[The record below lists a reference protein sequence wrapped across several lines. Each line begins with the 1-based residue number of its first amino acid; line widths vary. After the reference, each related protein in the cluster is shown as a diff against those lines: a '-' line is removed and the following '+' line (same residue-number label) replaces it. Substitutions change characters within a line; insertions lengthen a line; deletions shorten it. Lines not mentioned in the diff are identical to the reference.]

1 MRLTSFLPAL
11 FAAPGLAALAY
22 KGVDWSSLL
31 IEEKAGRTYKNTAGQ
46 VQPLETILKNSG
58 VNTVRQRIWV
68 NPSDGN
74 YNLDYNIKLAK
85 RAQAA
90 GLQIYLDI
98 HYSDTW
104 ADPSHQTKPA
114 AWASLSTDALLTQ
127 VWKYTNDVM
136 NTFQSN
142 GIKLALVSIGNEIT
156 PGLLWNTGKLSN
168 SGGPK
173 LVSQLLKSASNGIKE
188 SNISPKPK
196 ILVHLDNGWNSD
208 TQTWWYDTVL
218 NAGGGFW
225 TDSFDVIA
233 VSYYP
238 FYNSAATLASLSSSL
253 NTISSKWNKE
263 VMVVETNWPVSC
275 PKPAYAFPS
284 DAKSIPFS
292 SAGQTTWIKDVAK
305 RVSGVPGAKGTGLFY
320 WEPAWIDNAG
330 LGSSCNSNLMVD
342 SSGKALDSLAVFG
355 QI

>member
-1 MRLTSFLPAL
+1 MHLSVLLAAL
-11 FAAPGLAALAY
+11 FAAPSLAALPF

-31 IEEKAGRTYKNTAGQ
+31 VEEKAGRTYKNPAGQ
-46 VQPLETILKNSG
+46 VQPLETILKASG

-74 YNLDYNIKLAK
+74 YNLDYNLKLAK

-90 GLQIYLDI
+90 GLQIYLDF

-104 ADPSHQTKPA
+104 ADPAHQTKPA
-114 AWASLSTDALLTQ
+114 AWASLSTDALVTQ
-127 VWKYTNDVM
+127 VWKYTNDVV
-136 NTFQSN
+136 NAFAAA

-156 PGLLWNTGKLSN
+156 PGLLWNTGRLSN
-168 SGGPK
+168 SDGPK
-173 LVSQLLKSASNGIKE
+173 TVAKLLKSASNGVKE
-188 SNISPKPK
+188 SKMDPKPK
-196 ILVHLDNGWNSD
+196 ILVHLDNGWKAD

-218 NAGGGFW
+218 NSGGGFW
-225 TDSFDVIA
+225 TDAFDVIA

-238 FYNSAATLASLSSSL
+238 FYNSAATLSSLSSSL
-253 NTISSKWNKE
+253 NTISQKWSKDI
-263 VMVVETNWPVSC
+263 MVVETNWPVSC
-275 PKPAYAFPS
+275 PNPAYAFPS

-292 SAGQTTWIKDVAK
+292 SAGQTTWMKEVAK
-305 RVSGVPGAKGTGLFY
+305 RVAAVPGGRGTGLFY

-330 LGSSCNSNLMVD
+330 LGSSCGSNLMVD
-342 SSGKALDSLAVFG
+342 SSGKVLDSLAVFK